1 MLVLLETKMA
11 GHQSLA
17 KNLDFDMII
26 QSPVVGLSGGIV
38 FMWKEDL
45 VAVEEV
51 ATTPQGIHAMSLLK
65 GWETCSKASRWV
77 VNRGN
82 RVNFLTDTWIPNQP
96 ALRQL
101 IEGPLTQNDLQIK
114 VETIHNMG
122 TWNTSSLSFDLPPHI
137 LSL

>member
-1 MLVLLETKMA
+1 VLVLLETKMA
-11 GHQSLA
+11 DHQTLA
-17 KNLDFDMII
+17 KTLDFDMII
-26 QSPVVGLSGGIV
+26 QSPAVGPSGGIV

-51 ATTPQGIHAMSLLK
+51 ATTPQGIHAM

-82 RVNFLTDTWIPNQP
+82 RVNFFNDTWIPNQP

-101 IEGPLTQNDLQIK
+101 IQGPQTQNDLNIK
-114 VETIHNMG
+114 VESIHNMG
-122 TWNTSSLSFDLPPHI
+122 TWDTSILSFDSPP
-137 LSL
+137 